1 MEFRLERRRAWD
13 SENCGKS
20 GEIMGSETGRY
31 AIEGEQQMGILPS
44 ILALVYAV
52 LS

>member
-1 MEFRLERRRAWD
+1 MELRLERRRAWD

-31 AIEGEQQMGILPS
+31 AIEGVQQMGF
-44 ILALVYAV
+44 AL
-52 LS
+52 LSLCLVPDV